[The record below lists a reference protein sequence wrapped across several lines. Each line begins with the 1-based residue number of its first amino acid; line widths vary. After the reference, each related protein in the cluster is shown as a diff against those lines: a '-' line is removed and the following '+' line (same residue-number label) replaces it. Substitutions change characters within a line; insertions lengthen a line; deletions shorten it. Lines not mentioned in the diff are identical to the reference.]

1 METIR
6 LCSLPSQCMMPS
18 ILFQFHPESVAT
30 KFGKQILANFYN
42 ITVEFQQTKDYRKA
56 TNVRFFINC
65 ADFSSQSCCLV
76 KTTEIIL
83 IFF

>member
-1 METIR
+1 
-6 LCSLPSQCMMPS
+6 MMPS